1 MVINK
6 IQDIN
11 FVLRLMLL
19 SEIKRGDKWIIKTM
33 EKRNEQI
40 HFQEIK

>member
-1 MVINK
+1 MAINK

-33 EKRNEQI
+33 EERNEQI
-40 HFQEIK
+40 YFQEIK